1 MYRKV
6 TILFFILAVSATFA
20 WGQTMYPHG
29 QHDPTTPQDPVQK
42 EKVLKVYPNPAT
54 TQISFEIQGN
64 NDGSYEIIV
73 YNFLGKRLNDIK
85 DITNNRYT
93 LPLDKFYSGIY
104 IYQLRDKKGNLVESG
119 KFNVIRQ

>member
-1 MYRKV
+1 
-6 TILFFILAVSATFA
+6 
-20 WGQTMYPHG
+20 MYPHG